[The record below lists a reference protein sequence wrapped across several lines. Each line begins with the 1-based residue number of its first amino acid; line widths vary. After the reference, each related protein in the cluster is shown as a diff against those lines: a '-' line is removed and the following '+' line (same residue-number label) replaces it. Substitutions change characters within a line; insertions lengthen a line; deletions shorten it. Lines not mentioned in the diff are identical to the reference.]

1 MNGGKK
7 SLDYKIT
14 LSRDPCFKAGQTVMH
29 ALDYQIGMIIG
40 RESSCNQDDDWIKM
54 NDIDAL
60 PRGRDQPFYMILP
73 DSRSEGEKTIRYV
86 AEDLLLKADMEHLFE
101 NPLLDLFLKKDE
113 KKPASLI
120 DSRTTEDG
128 AQIHSSLTDRA
139 PEEDKNRG
147 CWLVHDIRLWD

>member
-1 MNGGKK
+1 MNGGKR
-7 SLDYKIT
+7 LVDYKIT

-29 ALDYQIGMIIG
+29 ALDYQIGMIIC

-73 DSRSEGEKTIRYV
+73 DSRSEGEKNIRYV

-101 NPLLDLFLKKDE
+101 NPLVELFLKKE
-113 KKPASLI
+113 EEKPA
-120 DSRTTEDG
+120 
-128 AQIHSSLTDRA
+128 SLTDRA
-139 PEEDKNRG
+139 PYEENSRG
-147 CWLVHDIRLWD
+147 CWLVHDISRWD